1 MRPKISINNQRI
13 KVKMKKKEIIYAYM
27 FIAPAVF
34 VIIGFLIAPIIYAFI
49 LSFVDISLIQ
59 NTVNF
64 RGLEYYYRIFN
75 APNGETF
82 ERFKEIM
89 SASSGGLGSQIIN
102 FIKAIFSLI
111 IKDDKYLIALVNTIK
126 YVIIVVPIQTLLAL
140 VLASVLNSGIR
151 AQKTFR
157 IVYFL
162 PTLTSS
168 SALTLIFM
176 WIFNQQGLLN
186 IFLAGFGFE
195 AKRWLSDVN
204 LIMPVIMTMNIWST
218 APFFMTIYLAG
229 LQDIPKTQYEAAK
242 IDGANAFQRFWFITV
257 PNIQS
262 ITNFVVLIGAIGCF
276 QIFDQAFIISNG
288 SGKPANSTLTVVLL
302 IYQYAFKFNQIG
314 MACAM
319 SLVLAVII
327 MIFSLI
333 ARQISKDKDLY

>member
-1 MRPKISINNQRI
+1 MKI
-13 KVKMKKKEIIYAYM
+13 KKTSLTMNKKDELYAYA
-27 FIAPAVF
+27 FIMPAVL
-34 VIIGFLIAPIIYAFI
+34 VIIGFLIAPIIYAFV
-49 LSFVDISLIQ
+49 LSFADVSIIQ
-59 NTVNF
+59 NTTQF
-64 RGLEYYYRIFN
+64 RGIEYYTRIFHI
-75 APNGETF
+75 PNSETF
-82 ERFKEIM
+82 KRFGEII
-89 SASSGGLGSQIIN
+89 SSHNGTIGSQIIA
-102 FIKAIFSLI
+102 FIRGIFSLFI
-111 IKDDKYLIALVNTIK
+111 SDDKYLIALVNTIK

-151 AQKTFR
+151 GQKTFR

-168 SALTLIFM
+168 AALTLIFM

-186 IFLAGFGFE
+186 MLLQMFGLE
-195 AKRWLSDVN
+195 AKKWLSDIN

-242 IDGANAFQRFWFITV
+242 IDGANALQRFLYITV

-288 SGKPANSTLTVVLL
+288 SGGPANATLTIVLL

-319 SLVLAVII
+319 SIVLAVII
-327 MIFSLI
+327 MIFSYI
-333 ARQISKDKDLY
+333 SRKVSKDNALY

>member
-1 MRPKISINNQRI
+1 MKI
-13 KVKMKKKEIIYAYM
+13 KKTSLTMNKKDELYAYA
-27 FIAPAVF
+27 FIMPAVL
-34 VIIGFLIAPIIYAFI
+34 VIIGFLIAPIIYAFV
-49 LSFVDISLIQ
+49 LSFADVSIIQ
-59 NTVNF
+59 NTTQF
-64 RGLEYYYRIFN
+64 RGIEYYTRIFHI
-75 APNGETF
+75 PNSETF
-82 ERFKEIM
+82 KRFGEII
-89 SASSGGLGSQIIN
+89 SSHNGTIGSQIIA
-102 FIKAIFSLI
+102 FIRGIFSLFI
-111 IKDDKYLIALVNTIK
+111 SDDKYLIALVNTIK

-151 AQKTFR
+151 GQKTFR

-168 SALTLIFM
+168 AALTLIFM

-186 IFLAGFGFE
+186 MLLQMFGLE
-195 AKRWLSDVN
+195 AKKWLSDIN

-242 IDGANAFQRFWFITV
+242 IDGANALQRFLYITV

-288 SGKPANSTLTVVLL
+288 SGGPANATLTIVLL

-319 SLVLAVII
+319 SIVLAVII
-327 MIFSLI
+327 MIFSYVS
-333 ARQISKDKDLY
+333 RKVSKDNALY

>member
-1 MRPKISINNQRI
+1 MKI
-13 KVKMKKKEIIYAYM
+13 KKTSLTMNKKDELYAYA
-27 FIAPAVF
+27 FIMPAVL
-34 VIIGFLIAPIIYAFI
+34 VIIGFLIAPIIYAFV
-49 LSFVDISLIQ
+49 LSFADVSIIQ
-59 NTVNF
+59 NTTQF
-64 RGLEYYYRIFN
+64 RGIEYYTRIFHI
-75 APNGETF
+75 PNSETF
-82 ERFKEIM
+82 KRFGEII
-89 SASSGGLGSQIIN
+89 SSHNGTIGSQIIA
-102 FIKAIFSLI
+102 FIRGIFSLFI
-111 IKDDKYLIALVNTIK
+111 SDDKYLIALVNTIK

-151 AQKTFR
+151 GQKTFR

-168 SALTLIFM
+168 AALTLIFM

-186 IFLAGFGFE
+186 MLLQMFGLE
-195 AKRWLSDVN
+195 AKKWLSDIN

-242 IDGANAFQRFWFITV
+242 IDGANALQRFLYITV

-288 SGKPANSTLTVVLL
+288 SGGPANATLTIVLL

-319 SLVLAVII
+319 SIVLAVII
-327 MIFSLI
+327 MIFSYVS
-333 ARQISKDKDLY
+333 RRVSKDNALY

>member
-1 MRPKISINNQRI
+1 MKI
-13 KVKMKKKEIIYAYM
+13 KKTSLTMNKKDELYAYA
-27 FIAPAVF
+27 FIMPAVL
-34 VIIGFLIAPIIYAFI
+34 VIIGFLIAPIIYAFV
-49 LSFVDISLIQ
+49 LSFADVSIIQ
-59 NTVNF
+59 NTTQF
-64 RGLEYYYRIFN
+64 RGIEYYTRIFHI
-75 APNGETF
+75 PNSETF
-82 ERFKEIM
+82 KRFGEII
-89 SASSGGLGSQIIN
+89 SSHNGTIGSQIIA
-102 FIKAIFSLI
+102 FIRGIFSLFI
-111 IKDDKYLIALVNTIK
+111 SDDKYLIALVNTIK

-151 AQKTFR
+151 GQKTFR

-168 SALTLIFM
+168 AALTLIFM

-186 IFLAGFGFE
+186 MLLQMFGLE
-195 AKRWLSDVN
+195 AKKWLSDIN

-242 IDGANAFQRFWFITV
+242 IDGSNALQRFLYITV

-288 SGKPANSTLTVVLL
+288 SGGPANATLTIVLL

-319 SLVLAVII
+319 SIVLAVII
-327 MIFSLI
+327 MIFSYVS
-333 ARQISKDKDLY
+333 RRVSKDNALY